1 MKKAIVNK
9 KHSTKILSKSSGMT
23 LIEVMIASVILFAAI
38 GTVSGV
44 HRVLNH
50 YQRQNLADYAL
61 LLNQQSFF
69 DYLSYSLDQKILS
82 GSYDINDYQLVWQA
96 SLQKRAPVIRSFDP
110 ESSAG
115 SQFSNSGNILLYN
128 VSYHLKNYPGK
139 SFEIILFTTEQTKA
153 ATGF

>member
-1 MKKAIVNK
+1 MKLSHKSK
-9 KHSTKILSKSSGMT
+9 YKIAYKNSGMT

-69 DYLSYSLDQKILS
+69 DYLSYSLDQKVVS
-82 GSYDINDYQLVWQA
+82 GSYAIGDYELVWEAKLTQ
-96 SLQKRAPVIRSFDP
+96 SAPVISTFDP
-110 ESSAG
+110 ELPAG
-115 SQFSNSGNILLYN
+115 GQYSTRGNISLYN
-128 VSYHLKNYPGK
+128 ISYYLKQYPEK
-139 SFEIILFTTEQTKA
+139 SFEISQLATESA
-153 ATGF
+153 APEAAGF

>member
-1 MKKAIVNK
+1 MKFKYKVQY
-9 KHSTKILSKSSGMT
+9 KHSGMT

-69 DYLSYSLDQKILS
+69 DYLSYSLDQKTIS
-82 GSYDINDYQLVWQA
+82 GSYDIGNYQLIWKAKLTKQ
-96 SLQKRAPVIRSFDP
+96 APVISTFDI
-110 ESSAG
+110 EQSVGEQYLNRG
-115 SQFSNSGNILLYN
+115 SISLYT
-128 VSYHLKNYPGK
+128 VSYHLKQYPEK
-139 SFEIILFTTEQTKA
+139 SFEISQLTTEA
-153 ATGF
+153 AAQAPAGF

>member
-1 MKKAIVNK
+1 MMFLYK
-9 KHSTKILSKSSGMT
+9 KHYKSPNKLIGMT

-69 DYLSYSLDQKILS
+69 DYLSYSLDQKIVS
-82 GSYDINDYQLVWQA
+82 GSYDMVDYQLIWQA
-96 SLQKRAPVIRSFDP
+96 KLAKQAPVIGTFDP
-110 ESSAG
+110 DRPAGGQYSSRG
-115 SQFSNSGNILLYN
+115 KISIYN
-128 VSYHLKNYPGK
+128 VSYHLKQHPEK
-139 SFEIILFTTEQTKA
+139 TFEINLLTTEA
-153 ATGF
+153 APATAGF